1 MRCVKRNMKP
11 FWYCKFEGYEAVTD
25 AAGYETG
32 ENRLKYSEPILAYG
46 NISAGSTMITYGTLI
61 MQPFGQ
67 SPRYD
72 RVIVME
78 DPNFEMDGNAV
89 LFVEKE
95 PSFTE
100 DGSPENDYVVKKVAR
115 SLNGV
120 SYAILR
126 VRNDPNED

>member
-1 MRCVKRNMKP
+1 MRCVKRNLKP
-11 FWYCKFEGYEAVTD
+11 FWYCKYEGYQPVLD
-25 AAGYETG
+25 ADGNETG
-32 ENRLKYSEPILAYG
+32 EIRQKYSEPIQAYG

-78 DPNFEMDGNAV
+78 DPDFEMDNASV
-89 LFVEKE
+89 LFVECE
-95 PSFTE
+95 PKFRE

-126 VRNDPNED
+126 VRNDQFED